1 LYDLVI
7 RVKCVRVDD
16 AVGLIKY
23 ALQGSCF
30 QPRPENQELVKA
42 MSLAAQ
48 IEAALIQEIPA
59 VQVEAKESEILIYLT
74 RSVCGD
80 EELISRI
87 KRLAASIAD
96 VEIRIT
102 CLVKP

>member
-1 LYDLVI
+1 
-7 RVKCVRVDD
+7 
-16 AVGLIKY
+16 
-23 ALQGSCF
+23 
-30 QPRPENQELVKA
+30 

-48 IEAALIQEIPA
+48 IEAALIQEIPS
-59 VQVEAKESEILIYLT
+59 VQVGAREGEIFIYLR

-80 EELISRI
+80 EELVSRI

-96 VEIRIT
+96 IEIRIT

>member
-1 LYDLVI
+1 
-7 RVKCVRVDD
+7 
-16 AVGLIKY
+16 LIDEK
-23 ALQGSCF
+23 
-30 QPRPENQELVKA
+30 
-42 MSLAAQ
+42 SLAARV
-48 IEAALIQEIPA
+48 EAALIQEIPS
-59 VQVEAKESEILIYLT
+59 VEVEVKEGQVFIYLK

-102 CLVKP
+102 CLVKPQLP